1 MNGRSYRMARVRL
14 SASCEFAL
22 AILDDA
28 NLPKIATRNGSNSAS
43 SLVRLRPLAPHQ
55 GHHSR
60 SPQGCRPDLWEAVLY
75 VYCCNH
81 SGGHFRSDAGLP
93 RVKSDVAHDPMFD
106 RP

>member
-1 MNGRSYRMARVRL
+1 MTATGQEPLSAMNGRCYRMALVRL

-43 SLVRLRPLAPHQ
+43 SQLRLRPLAPRP

-60 SPQGCRPDLWEAVLY
+60 SAPQGYSPDLWEAVLY

-81 SGGHFRSDAGLP
+81 SGGHFRSDAGQCG
-93 RVKSDVAHDPMFD
+93 
-106 RP
+106 